1 MGTFTRLLGLPQ
13 PEGYDTPEHRSTLAA
28 PGPVLVDAL
37 TGGRATDSGERVGQK
52 DALGVAAVFS
62 AVAKISEAVGSLP
75 LKVYRVE
82 DSDDR
87 MEARTHRS
95 WRMLHD
101 KPNPAT
107 IAHTFWSTVSAQ
119 LLLEGNA
126 FIKKVRTDPFGEV
139 DELYLMDG
147 ITEVELLPSGEKKF
161 WQGNNGGRRRSFSAE
176 EVLHIVGYSL
186 DGLVG
191 VSRIQYCRQTL
202 GIALARD
209 RFEASFY
216 KQGARTSGV
225 IEYPGRLGPN
235 GAKNLAD
242 TFRGLHGGA
251 RNAHKVPVLE
261 EGAHFNQVQMSLEDM
276 QFIQGAQL
284 SRSEVAMIFDL
295 PAAYLN
301 ASTGDS
307 LTYATTES
315 NQIQF
320 ATMAVSPLTNRIARA
335 LSTDPEILPWNV
347 MYCDFVLEGLM
358 RADMKTRAE
367 YWTALKALNV
377 VDEAYIASRENLPP
391 PPPKPKAPSI
401 PPANAVAQPPGN
413 GAGNLVPADLS
424 MMMNGGS

>member
-1 MGTFTRLLGLPQ
+1 VGAVTRLLGLPQ
-13 PEGYDTPEHRSTLAA
+13 PEGYDTPETRSTLGA
-28 PGPVLVDAL
+28 PDRVLVDAL
-37 TGGRATDSGERVGQK
+37 TGGQTTDSGERVSQEK
-52 DALGVAAVFS
+52 ALGVAAVFS

-107 IAHTFWSTVSAQ
+107 IAHTFWSTVAAQ
-119 LLLEGNA
+119 ILLGGNA
-126 FIKKVRTDPFGEV
+126 FIQKVRTQPDGEV

-147 ITEVELLPSGEKKF
+147 ITEVQLTSNGDKQF
-161 WQGNNGGRRRSFSAE
+161 WQTSANGRRRKFTAE

-186 DGLVG
+186 DGIVG
-191 VSRIQYCRQTL
+191 VSRIEYCRQTL

-209 RFEASFY
+209 RFEAGFY
-216 KQGARTSGV
+216 KRGAKVSGV
-225 IEYPGRLGPN
+225 IQHPGTLKEAGR
-235 GAKNLAD
+235 KNLGQS
-242 TFRGLHGGA
+242 FRDSNTSTGKMHG
-251 RNAHKVPVLE
+251 VPVLE
-261 EGAHFNQVQMSLEDM
+261 EGATFQSVQMSLEDM
-276 QFIQGAQL
+276 QFVQNAQL

-391 PPPKPKAPSI
+391 PPPKPKV
-401 PPANAVAQPPGN
+401 PPVPPPPTN
-413 GAGNLVPADLS
+413 GVGHFSEPAGLS
-424 MMMNGGS
+424 TMMNGGS